1 MESVANQVAPGERLV
16 TLEDDR
22 VVLRIRLV
30 TALATPLRVV
40 HQLRVEASAQQCVVR
55 FNRPQTQFSSGF
67 LNLLLGSRL

>member
-40 HQLRVEASAQQCVVR
+40 HQLRVEASAQTACRSVQK
-55 FNRPQTQFSSGF
+55 NAST
-67 LNLLLGSRL
+67 L